1 MMYRFLIPKPRAA
14 SSVSS
19 DAAASTSAEAPENVR
34 PVPSTSTA
42 APMQLP
48 PPAPSASPDG
58 GVSDLN
64 GDAPSQT
71 ILASYLKRAYGPVS
85 RSFNPSWYRTRPWL
99 PEYIVGLIS

>member
-1 MMYRFLIPKPRAA
+1 MYRFLIPKPRVA
-14 SSVSS
+14 SPVSS

-42 APMQLP
+42 APTPVPSPAPMQLP

-64 GDAPSQT
+64 GDAPSQP
-71 ILASYLKRAYGPVS
+71 ILASYPKRAYGPVS
-85 RSFNPSWYRTRPWL
+85 YGVPFVKL
-99 PEYIVGLIS
+99 